1 MKITLMR
8 IIGLCLFA
16 SFVCVGCLPATKAES
31 QSLTSM
37 QRAQQQQPKPP
48 VQKSR
53 AQLRNEQF
61 EAEREACRQRIL
73 INESTVERLT
83 NEYYQQKPHQ
93 YIKSVVTNRYG
104 VDMVVVIENT
114 HISVRLREI
123 EIQISQLN
131 WQINQDA
138 EVIRRNM
145 TAVEWK

>member
-1 MKITLMR
+1 MKITLMK

-37 QRAQQQQPKPP
+37 QRAKQQQPQPP

-61 EAEREACRQRIL
+61 KAEREACRQRIL
-73 INESTVERLT
+73 INEASVERLT
-83 NEYYQQKPHQ
+83 NEYYQRKPHQ

-104 VDMVVVIENT
+104 MEVFVYTEDT
-114 HISVRLREI
+114 YTSVRLREI
-123 EIQISQLN
+123 EVEISQLN